1 MKFSKYNNPAK
12 RRKHRRS
19 ASRPYSAAYAEER
32 RSELYRLLAE
42 AKTEEQRDALIKAYN
57 ISIHP

>member
-12 RRKHRRS
+12 RRKHRRP
-19 ASRPYSAAYAEER
+19 ASRPYSAAYIEDRKAE
-32 RSELYRLLAE
+32 LFRLLAD
-42 AKTEEQRDALIKAYN
+42 AKTDQQRDALIKAYN